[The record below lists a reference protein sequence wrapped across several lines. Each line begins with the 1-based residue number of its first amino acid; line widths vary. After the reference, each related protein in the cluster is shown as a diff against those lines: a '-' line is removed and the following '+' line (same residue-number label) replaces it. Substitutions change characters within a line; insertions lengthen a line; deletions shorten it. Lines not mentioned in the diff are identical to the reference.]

1 MEKKIVSLI
10 GLEYTFG
17 SDCPDSMPEEETLQH
32 EMEAGMDMVEVI
44 SLSQC
49 NEYKLLETEKD
60 QALPAPQIIAS
71 GSRATAVASPTNQ
84 QDQEVTLQSAA
95 PQITVSG
102 SRAAAVI
109 TSPPTVQ
116 RKRPRRI
123 RNLNPRHSVAEQANM
138 ARQDFLA
145 VAESN
150 AEAIR
155 MLAVA
160 TEVQAAAA
168 KMQAEAAKVQA
179 EASLSLAQA
188 ANKIADA
195 FILYINKNNK

>member
-116 RKRPRRI
+116 RERPRRI

-138 ARQDFLA
+138 ARQDFWQLQ
-145 VAESN
+145 N
-150 AEAIR
+150 
-155 MLAVA
+155 
-160 TEVQAAAA
+160 Q
-168 KMQAEAAKVQA
+168 MQKQ
-179 EASLSLAQA
+179 LGCWQLQL
-188 ANKIADA
+188 KCKQRLPKCKQRRQKCRQRRL
-195 FILYINKNNK
+195 FR